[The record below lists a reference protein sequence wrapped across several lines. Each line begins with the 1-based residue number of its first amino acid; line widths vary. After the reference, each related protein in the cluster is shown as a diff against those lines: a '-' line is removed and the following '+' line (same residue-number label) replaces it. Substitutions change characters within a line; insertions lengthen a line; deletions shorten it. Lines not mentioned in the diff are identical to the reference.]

1 MGGIPFLQA
10 HNGNYRKGRASS
22 IQYIVIHYT
31 ANDGDAAAGNARY
44 FASQALK
51 SPASAH
57 YFVDERQVW
66 QSVKDADTAY
76 HCGTA
81 GKYRHPSCRNGNS
94 LGIEL
99 CSRKDKSGRYYF
111 KPETLERAAAL
122 ARQLAQT
129 YQIPPEH
136 ILRHYDVTGKTC
148 PAPMVQDPALWG
160 RFKTMIWE
168 GGDDMNEYPDWAK
181 KTYSWIS
188 DLPGWAQTAARK
200 AVAKG
205 IVATNRDSS
214 ITLLGANLQPL
225 VWMDRA
231 GLLD

>member
-10 HNGNYRKGRASS
+10 HSGNYRKGRSGA

-44 FASQALK
+44 FAGVKTGS
-51 SPASAH
+51 SAH
-57 YFVDERQVW
+57 YFVDEGDVW

-76 HCGTA
+76 HCGSKH
-81 GKYRHPSCRNGNS
+81 GYRHKFCRNGNS

-111 KPETLERAAAL
+111 KPETVERAAAL
-122 ARQLAQT
+122 ARELAGK

-136 ILRHYDVTGKTC
+136 ILRHYDVTGKIC
-148 PAPMVQDPALWG
+148 PAPMVQDPALWE

-168 GGDDMNEYPDWAK
+168 GGDEMSDYPDWAK

-188 DLPGWAQTAARK
+188 HGPGGAPAAAPK

-205 IVATNRDSS
+205 IVATNKDSS
-214 ITLLGANLQPL
+214 VTLLGANLQPL